1 MNFCFYFVF
10 KYSINLYST
19 LKSMCTKYFLNQTT
33 FNPLSSN
40 LEASLSMQLTKQA
53 SLRLRCLYCE
63 NSQCSFVA
71 LTMISSR
78 PEYTISISFAPV
90 NYFIKGEFGGKL
102 YPNILSKLVFCYSWY
117 FFVIR
122 PGLTWFKFL
131 SHSKYETVTPPTLA
145 SMSGITWTPILK
157 SIWSALKVVGP
168 LAPSNTTLAF
178 NDPAL
183 NWFKEPSVAHGAKIS
198 HYFLKIAFG
207 LIVSITSACE

>member
-1 MNFCFYFVF
+1 
-10 KYSINLYST
+10 
-19 LKSMCTKYFLNQTT
+19 MCTKYVLNQTI

-40 LEASLSMQLTKQA
+40 LDASLSMQLTKQA
-53 SLRLRCLYCE
+53 SLRLRCFYCE
-63 NSQCSFVA
+63 NSQCSLVA

-145 SMSGITWTPILK
+145 SISGMTWTPLALRIE
-157 SIWSALKVVGP
+157 SALKVVGP

-183 NWFKEPSVAHGAKIS
+183 NWFREPSVAHGAKIS
-198 HYFLKIAFG
+198 HYYFRILFG
-207 LIVSITSACE
+207 SKVSTLSAWE